1 MQKDDRWLCVDHVV
15 MDCYDVQSVS
25 TEGLESWR
33 DFGFEHRDVTSDDSI
48 FVATDERR
56 PGVESH
62 ACVYGRPH
70 FLNCE
75 VVAAQRDL
83 VDRAILLALTPN
95 DFGNCSRVE
104 IALGLSAG
112 CRSRSF
118 FGRRHMPNPIQCRLY
133 FIGQVDSLSL

>member
-1 MQKDDRWLCVDHVV
+1 MVVDYCLPRLPSSSSAALKPIAEFIRWTLTPIMQKDDRWLCVDHVV

-25 TEGLESWR
+25 TEGLESRR

-75 VVAAQRDL
+75 V
-83 VDRAILLALTPN
+83 
-95 DFGNCSRVE
+95 
-104 IALGLSAG
+104 
-112 CRSRSF
+112 
-118 FGRRHMPNPIQCRLY
+118 
-133 FIGQVDSLSL
+133 